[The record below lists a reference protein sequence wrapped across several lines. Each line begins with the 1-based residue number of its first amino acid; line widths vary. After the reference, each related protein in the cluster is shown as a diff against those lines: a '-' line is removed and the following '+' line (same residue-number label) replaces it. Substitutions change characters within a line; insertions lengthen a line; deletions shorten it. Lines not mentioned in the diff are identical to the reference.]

1 MKQLPRYALEML
13 NILQFAGFEAYAVGG
28 CVRDAVMGKTATDID
43 TTTSAK
49 PEEIQ
54 ALFPHSFLTGGAYY
68 TVTAL
73 HGGGKA
79 EITPFRSE
87 GGYSDSRRPDS
98 VSFASGL
105 PEDLNRR
112 DFTINTL
119 CLDGE
124 RIIDLHGGQ
133 ADIEAKVI
141 RCVGDAERRFNED
154 ALRIMR
160 AFRFAA
166 TLGFDIEESTLNA
179 ALLCADNL
187 KNISVERIRDE
198 LIKTA
203 ISPAPERINPLLKS
217 GALGFLRLHASP
229 LLAKV
234 ASLPDDTETRFSA
247 FLEVCGRDA
256 LDRLKLPTRQKRVIR
271 AVFNLLDCFPA
282 PEKNAVK
289 RAMSTFS
296 AKVFLIAAE
305 IGENVY
311 GKSSE
316 YIALFF
322 EIAERKEPYRV
333 SDLEVNGR
341 DLISAGIPKAEIGD
355 ELKRLLESVID
366 DPEINTK
373 ERLLELLKRQ

>member
-1 MKQLPRYALEML
+1 MKQLPQYALEIL
-13 NILQFAGFEAYAVGG
+13 NILQNAGFEAYAVGG

-43 TTTSAK
+43 ITTSAK
-49 PEEIQ
+49 PEEIL
-54 ALFPHSFLTGGAYY
+54 ALFPRSILTGGAYF
-68 TVTAL
+68 TVTVF
-73 HGGGKA
+73 HGDGKA

-87 GGYSDSRRPDS
+87 GGYSDSRRPDT
-98 VSFASGL
+98 VGFAGGL
-105 PEDLNRR
+105 ADDLKRR
-112 DFTINTL
+112 DFTVNTL
-119 CLDGE
+119 CFDGV
-124 RIIDLHGGQ
+124 RIIDLLGGR
-133 ADIEAKVI
+133 ADIQAKVI

-166 TLGFDIEESTLNA
+166 TLGFDIEGGTLNA
-179 ALLCADNL
+179 ALSCADGL
-187 KNISVERIRDE
+187 KRISVERIRDE

-203 ISPAPERINPLLKS
+203 VSPEAERIDPLLES
-217 GALGFLRLHASP
+217 GALGFIGLHASP
-229 LLAKV
+229 LLPKL
-234 ASLPDDTETRFSA
+234 ASLPSDTETRLSA
-247 FLEVCGRDA
+247 LLELCGRDA

-322 EIAERKEPYRV
+322 EIAERNEPYRV